1 MAWPNYLWLS
11 FNGKPKLFTK
21 IIGTVRAALFII
33 REIEYS
39 SCGSW
44 NQLYMRALCRR
55 WLTALGSVKALH
67 CGGFPKVSSVRLE
80 LQSTRTSARRQ
91 LVRRHTHTT
100 VKRHRPPWYI
110 QTHRRCGGTDWHTLI
125 RLSVT
130 LSAKPKHWPDSPF
143 SMFSHLSQ
151 KCIHTYHILY
161 VWSLC
166 YTSMLHSVRLAH
178 WDYALY
184 IQASQKMLPKVISAV
199 LYVSAP

>member
-11 FNGKPKLFTK
+11 FNGKPKLFTE

-80 LQSTRTSARRQ
+80 LQSTLTSARRQ
-91 LVRRHTHTT
+91 LVRRRTHTT

-110 QTHRRCGGTDWHTLI
+110 QTHTHTAVSDSVCKTKTLTWFTIQHVFTPQPKMHTHIPYTVCLI
-125 RLSVT
+125 LMLHLNAAFSKTCTLRL
-130 LSAKPKHWPDSPF
+130 
-143 SMFSHLSQ
+143 
-151 KCIHTYHILY
+151 CIIHTGFTED
-161 VWSLC
+161 V
-166 YTSMLHSVRLAH
+166 TKG
-178 WDYALY
+178 Y
-184 IQASQKMLPKVISAV
+184 ISSPVC
-199 LYVSAP
+199 